1 MLPSDSLL
9 VQLAKSWL
17 RLLECSVDWQ
27 SCHSSTSLPLLHSLS
42 LFVLLSFFFF
52 FSYYRYT
59 LVDFFFFFPFQFIL
73 FPFPLLFYF
82 LVVITILV
90 IDVSCLI
97 ERNPFFFPP
106 IFSNPVHPPLISLV
120 IPSPRAPVK
129 LPSLHRL
136 SSVYTVK
143 CPALISVGKH
153 CKFLLTRL
161 PSRYHVK
168 LAESIDHLC
177 GSDAFLPPPPYFDP
191 LAKTGKNS
199 EKGKKK
205 KKKKSSLPCVRM
217 RIGIWSRLIQV
228 LIGKAT
234 GRNLNRSKSI

>member
-1 MLPSDSLL
+1 MNARLTGSRATLPPASLYSIL
-9 VQLAKSWL
+9 YL
-17 RLLECSVDWQ
+17 
-27 SCHSSTSLPLLHSLS
+27 SSSFSP
-42 LFVLLSFFFF
+42 FFFF
-52 FSYYRYT
+52 FVLLIYISR
-59 LVDFFFFFPFQFIL
+59 LLLL
-73 FPFPLLFYF
+73 FPFSIYSLPFSLAILFSRCYYY
-82 LVVITILV
+82 
-90 IDVSCLI
+90 SRHRRLI

-120 IPSPRAPVK
+120 IPSPRASVK

-205 KKKKSSLPCVRM
+205 EEFSSLCAYAYRYM
-217 RIGIWSRLIQV
+217 ITFDSSF
-228 LIGKAT
+228 
-234 GRNLNRSKSI
+234 NRKSNGP

>member
-1 MLPSDSLL
+1 MLGWLAVVPLFHQPPFTPFFISLRPSLL
-9 VQLAKSWL
+9 
-17 RLLECSVDWQ
+17 
-27 SCHSSTSLPLLHSLS
+27 
-42 LFVLLSFFFF
+42 FFFF
-52 FSYYRYT
+52 FFVLLIYISR
-59 LVDFFFFFPFQFIL
+59 LLLL
-73 FPFPLLFYF
+73 FPFSIYSLPFSLAILFSRCYYY
-82 LVVITILV
+82 
-90 IDVSCLI
+90 SRHRRLI

-120 IPSPRAPVK
+120 IPSPRASVK

-205 KKKKSSLPCVRM
+205 KKEEFSSLCAYAYRYM
-217 RIGIWSRLIQV
+217 ITFDSSF
-228 LIGKAT
+228 
-234 GRNLNRSKSI
+234 NRKSNGP

>member
-52 FSYYRYT
+52 FFVLQIYISR
-59 LVDFFFFFPFQFIL
+59 LLL
-73 FPFPLLFYF
+73 FPFSIYSLPFSLAILFSRCYYY
-82 LVVITILV
+82 
-90 IDVSCLI
+90 SRHRRLI

-120 IPSPRAPVK
+120 IPSPRASVK

-177 GSDAFLPPPPYFDP
+177 GSDAFLLPPPPYFDP

-205 KKKKSSLPCVRM
+205 EEFSSLCAYAYRYM
-217 RIGIWSRLIQV
+217 ITFDSSF
-228 LIGKAT
+228 
-234 GRNLNRSKSI
+234 NRKSNGP

>member
-1 MLPSDSLL
+1 MLGWLAVVPLFHQPPFTPFFISLRPSLL
-9 VQLAKSWL
+9 
-17 RLLECSVDWQ
+17 
-27 SCHSSTSLPLLHSLS
+27 
-42 LFVLLSFFFF
+42 FFF

-59 LVDFFFFFPFQFIL
+59 LVDFFFFLFQFIL

-120 IPSPRAPVK
+120 IPSPRASVK

-168 LAESIDHLC
+168 WAESIDHLC
-177 GSDAFLPPPPYFDP
+177 ESDAFLPPPPYFDP

-205 KKKKSSLPCVRM
+205 EEFSSLCAYAYRYM
-217 RIGIWSRLIQV
+217 ITFDSSF
-228 LIGKAT
+228 
-234 GRNLNRSKSI
+234 NRKSNGP